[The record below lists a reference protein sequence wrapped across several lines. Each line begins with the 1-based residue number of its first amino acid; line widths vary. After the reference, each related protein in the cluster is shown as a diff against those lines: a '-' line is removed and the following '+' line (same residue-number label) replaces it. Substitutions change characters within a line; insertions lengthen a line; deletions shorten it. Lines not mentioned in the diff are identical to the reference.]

1 MLSRWGGPVRCSWL
15 RRSTGA
21 AASRSLSPATCP
33 ESTYGFVGHA
43 QRIAEASFDAAGH
56 FGHRLPEL
64 FCGFSRTDY
73 PVRCRTRPPARR
85 RHGPRPPRY
94 SCCTPC
100 CGSPRTPR
108 RPDLVRASDPGALP
122 AAVPEESAAR
132 ELTSGFDIQDDRWE
146 LTGLAAREPNLSR
159 PHGVRLAGTDS
170 SLLSRPSH
178 IPDRTSGDA
187 IADAGQDRPSS
198 SAMTSRGPPE
208 RGRLAA
214 ACRPLAGR

>member
-1 MLSRWGGPVRCSWL
+1 MALSATRSGSPGPASTRPGISATACPSCS
-15 RRSTGA
+15 
-21 AASRSLSPATCP
+21 AASHGPTTRFGAVPDLLL
-33 ESTYGFVGHA
+33 
-43 QRIAEASFDAAGH
+43 AAGM
-56 FGHRLPEL
+56 GL
-64 FCGFSRTDY
+64 G
-73 PVRCRTRPPARR
+73 RPAIVAAHPAAV
-85 RHGPRPPRY
+85 H
-94 SCCTPC
+94 
-100 CGSPRTPR
+100 PRTPR

-122 AAVPEESAAR
+122 AALPEESAAR

-187 IADAGQDRPSS
+187 IADASQDRPSS

-214 ACRPLAGR
+214 VCRPLAGR